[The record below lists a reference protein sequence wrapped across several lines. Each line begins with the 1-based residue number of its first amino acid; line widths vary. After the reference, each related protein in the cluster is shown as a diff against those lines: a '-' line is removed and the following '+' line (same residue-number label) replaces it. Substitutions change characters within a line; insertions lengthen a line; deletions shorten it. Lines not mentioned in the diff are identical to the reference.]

1 MRELT
6 GGKEPNK
13 SVNPDEVVALGA
25 AIQAGVLSGEMMD
38 VLLLDVTPLSLCV
51 ETMGG
56 VMTALI
62 PSNTTIPTRKSEL
75 FSTAADAQTAVDILV
90 LQGEYSEM

>member
-1 MRELT
+1 M
-6 GGKEPNK
+6 
-13 SVNPDEVVALGA
+13 VALGA